1 MPLTDSRLV
10 QAAEEIVKDVN
21 LKHKLDAQSGTTQI
35 SRAVEAALVAEA
47 PCVFRNWLAYQAKR
61 RESKEFWQV
70 RGKKSVYEW
79 VLSKL
84 DEIERETGPGEGR
97 DREIMKT
104 LARFL
109 GYLRRTVVAELVE
122 E

>member
-10 QAAEEIVKDVN
+10 QAAEEIVKDVRQ
-21 LKHKLDAQSGTTQI
+21 KLDAQSGTTQI

-61 RESKEFWQV
+61 RESKDVWQV

-79 VLSKL
+79 VLSML
-84 DEIERETGPGEGR
+84 DEIERVTGPGEGR
-97 DREIMKT
+97 DREIMKV

-109 GYLRRTVVAELVE
+109 GYLRRTVVAELAE